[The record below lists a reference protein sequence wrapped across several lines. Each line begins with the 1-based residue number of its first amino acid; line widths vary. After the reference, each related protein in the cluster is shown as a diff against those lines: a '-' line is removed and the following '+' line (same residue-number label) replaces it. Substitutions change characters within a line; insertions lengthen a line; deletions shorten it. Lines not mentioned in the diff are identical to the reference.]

1 MAKIVE
7 CVPNFS
13 EGRNKLV
20 SSPLVV
26 LSCLVAVGHLSLSV
40 ISLRLVFV
48 CVWHADH
55 RRHIGSHT
63 FGGRRQF
70 TGCRPGAFN

>member
-20 SSPLVV
+20 SFLKLP
-26 LSCLVAVGHLSLSV
+26 VAVGHFSLSV
-40 ISLRLVFV
+40 ISQRLVFV

-70 TGCRPGAFN
+70 TGCRPGAFD